1 MKAFDTV
8 NHNILL
14 KKLKLYGI
22 ENSNLKWFTSYL
34 SRRKQ
39 CIEHKDIKTSHLD
52 ITCGVSQ
59 ESILGLLL
67 FIIYI
72 NDNYDLSNILQ
83 PIMFA
88 EDANLFSSHSNIKDL
103 FNNVNLELNKIAVW
117 FKANKLSSNEGKTKY
132 QCFYRFRQKGHIAL
146 ELPMLAINGKVIEQ
160 TTSINF
166 LGILLDEH
174 LSWKSDISVV
184 ENKVLKNIRISHKAK
199 IIFSKG
205 DLKILYFFFVHSY

>member
-1 MKAFDTV
+1 MLFDKRFGFRKGHSAEHALIEIVNRIYDSFYENEYTLGLFIDLSKVFDTV

-34 SRRKQ
+34 SRKKQ

-52 ITCGVSQ
+52 ITCGVPQ
-59 ESILGLLL
+59 GSILGLLL

-72 NDNYDLSNILQ
+72 NDHYDASNILQ

-117 FKANKLSSNEGKTKY
+117 FKTNKLS
-132 QCFYRFRQKGHIAL
+132 
-146 ELPMLAINGKVIEQ
+146 
-160 TTSINF
+160 
-166 LGILLDEH
+166 
-174 LSWKSDISVV
+174 
-184 ENKVLKNIRISHKAK
+184 
-199 IIFSKG
+199 
-205 DLKILYFFFVHSY
+205 